1 MTVITKLHVGY
12 QSSPH
17 QLTGALRS
25 EMRALGRVAN
35 GVDATAPGAAAKVAH
50 KERVLILITETN
62 SGIIGEA
69 GRAIADVGDR
79 RNAMGGLAV
88 RETHALVQPR
98 AAAGGPRCALKELP
112 ADAPAGVAAFHGV
125 HPARGIATV
134 GIVVAGEKIPVR
146 VKGQFLRI
154 AQADVVQLELGA
166 VWFTAVNGAGLRRVQ
181 LAPVECG
188 DGSRAVADAEIN
200 AAIRPLTQPV
210 QIMPKKTDAH
220 TEAAGEAFLLL
231 RFAVSVF
238 VLKQPQVWD
247 VREPH
252 FAVAREHA
260 GSEPVHLIV
269 KAGGEH
275 GGVIHHA
282 VAIAIGEPAHAVGI
296 VGQPGHLVSVKHR
309 THVLGAL

>member
-1 MTVITKLHVGY
+1 MAIVAKFHVRH
-12 QSSPH
+12 QRAPH
-17 QLTGALRS
+17 QLASALRG
-25 EMRALGRVAN
+25 EVRALGSVAN
-35 GVDATAPGAAAKVAH
+35 GVDPAAAGTATEVAH
-50 KERVLILITETN
+50 EERVLILITQAHA
-62 SGIIGEA
+62 GIIGET
-69 GRAIADVGDR
+69 RRTVADVRDGR
-79 RNAMGGLAV
+79 YAMSCLAV

-98 AAAGGPRCALKELP
+98 AAAGGPRCALEELP

-125 HPARGIATV
+125 YPARGIAAV

-154 AQADVVQLELGA
+154 AQADVVQLKLGA
-166 VWFTAVNGAGLRRVQ
+166 VWFAAVNGAGLRRVQ

-260 GSEPVHLIV
+260 GSEPVHLVV

-282 VAIAIGEPAHAVGI
+282 VTIAIGEPAHAVGI

-309 THVLGAL
+309 PHVFGAL